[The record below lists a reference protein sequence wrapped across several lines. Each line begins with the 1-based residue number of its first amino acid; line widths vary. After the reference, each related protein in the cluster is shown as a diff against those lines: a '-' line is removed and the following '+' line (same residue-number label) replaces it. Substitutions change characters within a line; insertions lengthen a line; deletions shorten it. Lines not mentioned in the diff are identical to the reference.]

1 MALFTDEDILRLD
14 QTYAQEN
21 VPFHARPL
29 AAAFDIL
36 GDQFILDLMQ
46 NPAVEEINLAYTR
59 LVPEVEA
66 SWPGAGVGLIASID
80 QVRKVVLGLTY
91 GHASRSLDQLLGFKS
106 HDQWAQWCRGDINI
120 AARSC
125 YSFADISDFITG
137 INYMQ
142 GAGHGAPLKLWTLA
156 AANLEEISNSLSTSI
171 NVASATQPLCLV
183 AELAMKG
190 TLYHL
195 GLSEKEIRTLGHH
208 HKNIALRLAKECPH
222 RDDNFIADI
231 VNHIPDYVITRYNG
245 SSLTRLE
252 TVQLALNVQFIAASS
267 LRRISGVDHASDFET
282 REGFPGSRAEFFK

>member
-46 NPAVEEINLAYTR
+46 NPAVEEINLAYAR
-59 LVPEVEA
+59 LVPEVET

-80 QVRKVVLGLTY
+80 QVRKVILGLTY
-91 GHASRSLDQLLGFKS
+91 GSGPRSMDQLLGFKS
-106 HDQWAQWCRGDINI
+106 HDEWGQWCRGDINI

-137 INYMQ
+137 INHMQ
-142 GAGHGAPLKLWTLA
+142 GVAQGESLKLWTLA

-171 NVASATQPLCLV
+171 NVASATQPLCLI

-195 GLSEKEIRTLGHH
+195 GVSEKEIRALGHR
-208 HKNIALRLAKECPH
+208 HKNIAARLAKECPH
-222 RDDNFIADI
+222 RDDQFIADI
-231 VNHIPDYVITRYNG
+231 VDHIPDYVVTRYDG
-245 SSLTRLE
+245 SNLTRLE
-252 TVQLALNVQFIAASS
+252 TVQLALNVQFVAASS
-267 LRRISGVDHASDFET
+267 IRRVSGVDHALDFEKQ
-282 REGFPGSRAEFFK
+282 GSFPGPRVQVIK